1 MQLQQQTRMCNCC
14 LLKCAVCADPAASPW
29 HAVLQ
34 ACSITPLVKNA
45 EALVR
50 ASRRVLGDGFTF
62 GLMRHT
68 FMKQFC
74 AGWQGEGQGKHFGTN
89 VSPSLTTEHQY
100 KYTW

>member
-1 MQLQQQTRMCNCC
+1 MCCC
-14 LLKCAVCADPAASPW
+14 
-29 HAVLQ
+29 LQ

-50 ASRRVLGDGFTF
+50 TSRRVLGDGLTF

-74 AGWQGEGQGKHFGTN
+74 AGRSVAAQLAALHLLRCT
-89 VSPSLTTEHQY
+89 SC
-100 KYTW
+100 

>member
-1 MQLQQQTRMCNCC
+1 VL
-14 LLKCAVCADPAASPW
+14 
-29 HAVLQ
+29 AVLQ

-50 ASRRVLGDGFTF
+50 TSRRVLGDGLTF

-74 AGWQGEGQGKHFGTN
+74 AGRGGVVCCCSGLYPAGWSRLQFGLMRHIFITR
-89 VSPSLTTEHQY
+89 
-100 KYTW
+100 